1 MDFDETNILDRN
13 MKRIKAQGE
22 GSKDEGR
29 RIGGGRRRHGLV
41 VKKYF

>member
-22 GSKDEGR
+22 GSKDEG
-29 RIGGGRRRHGLV
+29 GGLEV
-41 VKKYF
+41 VAGDADWL